1 VSVVCGK
8 LTELDGHLLPP
19 KLGPLTIVL
28 CHAAQVLLFLI
39 AQHKGPLLAYSL
51 RHSCISADL
60 SLSSSLP
67 LRVVKVTS

>member
-51 RHSCISADL
+51 RHS
-60 SLSSSLP
+60 
-67 LRVVKVTS
+67 